1 MYHTGDTVQVNTATS
16 SERIERVR
24 ESVKLIGASP
34 ESLLDVFFRLNVYA
48 PV

>member
-1 MYHTGDTVQVNTATS
+1 MYHTGDTVQVNAAAS